1 MFHQALRLAK
11 ASGDRPFGAYVIGL
25 MTNQAMFL
33 RDYHR
38 ALAFAEAALHAA
50 GGKISPALAADLN
63 AMKAKAYGRI
73 KQQPS
78 AHRAMV
84 SAERAADRVGER
96 EEPPE
101 TGYVEPGLVDTL
113 RPEDATC
120 ARDVVGRIDSSLSVP
135 I

>member
-1 MFHQALRLAK
+1 MFYQALRLAE

-101 TGYVEPGLVDTL
+101 GLVDTL